1 MLGCSLTRQW
11 QHDIIHE
18 LWIDPVVPYPSIG
31 FTFSSDYSV
40 LHRQISP
47 ALMLTSTYFVTMS
60 IRPWAHWRQED
71 SWRTELVC
79 RHQGRDHCH
88 KLALPS
94 STYRNR
100 FSAVVHYLDPSA
112 TISRAVRITPFQCT
126 FILTLQPNFF
136 AFRLTKDTV
145 AKTTQED
152 TPNSE
157 TVWTT
162 DLLELQYL
170 LMIIVFVQRL
180 GSFDDPECRRWVNDT
195 SEICNLACGGNSQ
208 LL

>member
-60 IRPWAHWRQED
+60 IRPRAHWRPED
-71 SWRTELVC
+71 SWQTELVC
-79 RHQGRDHCH
+79 RHHGRDHWN
-88 KLALPS
+88 KLVLPS

-100 FSAVVHYLDPSA
+100 FSAVVHYLDPST

-152 TPNSE
+152 TQFGDSMNNWPP
-157 TVWTT
+157 WTAIFVDDHCICSKT
-162 DLLELQYL
+162 R
-170 LMIIVFVQRL
+170 IIWWPWMPKMGKWHQ
-180 GSFDDPECRRWVNDT
+180 W
-195 SEICNLACGGNSQ
+195 NL
-208 LL
+208 